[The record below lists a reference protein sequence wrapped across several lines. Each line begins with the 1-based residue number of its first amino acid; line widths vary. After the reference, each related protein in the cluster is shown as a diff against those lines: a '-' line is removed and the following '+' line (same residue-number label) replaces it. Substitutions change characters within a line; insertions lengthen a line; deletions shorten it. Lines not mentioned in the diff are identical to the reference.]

1 MKCIAL
7 HSRNVSE
14 SLNAVTKALVSLRQG
29 QNICL
34 WFLFEEAKAMK
45 GLGALFRQTE
55 LHYVFIYS
63 FACLVRVMSPVN
75 HQKLAQFFILQYIVK
90 VLKI

>member
-29 QNICL
+29 KNIWL
-34 WFLFEEAKAMK
+34 LFEEAKAMK
-45 GLGALFRQTE
+45 GMGALFRQTE
-55 LHYVFIYS
+55 FHYVFIYS
-63 FACLVRVMSPVN
+63 FACLVRVMIPVN
-75 HQKLAQFFILQYIVK
+75 HQKLVQFFILQYIK
-90 VLKI
+90 MLKT